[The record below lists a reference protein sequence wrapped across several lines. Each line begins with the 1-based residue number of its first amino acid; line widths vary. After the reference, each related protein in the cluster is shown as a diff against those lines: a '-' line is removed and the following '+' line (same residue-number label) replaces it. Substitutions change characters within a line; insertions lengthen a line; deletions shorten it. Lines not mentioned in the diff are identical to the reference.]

1 MSTTPRVE
9 KRRFGMHA
17 NLLYDVITKQA
28 GTLQKAILEGVM
40 NGVDAGASR
49 IDVTLDMETL
59 TIVDDG
65 KGFVG
70 RREIEDFF
78 ETFGTPH
85 QEGDSTYGRF
95 RMGRGQLMAFG
106 ANTWRTNQF
115 RMDVDIKAHGLDYD
129 LQGVDDVEGAN
140 DQEPQSAMSFD
151 APAQERVKGCAIE
164 VRLYR
169 KLLPSEKDEVEREIK
184 AWVSWVDVPVR
195 LNGVLISEDPAKAKW
210 TVETD
215 DAYFKLATTRTTMSV
230 YNLGVLV
237 MKVDAS
243 RYGVGGTVVSKH
255 RLDVNFARNDVQND
269 CEVFKRIK
277 AELRKHS
284 DRETTTKR
292 KLTDAQRTHVA
303 HRIVACDI
311 GWKEASEASIF
322 TDVDGKSYNLE
333 NFRSKLYRSEEMLAA
348 ARGDRTAVK
357 IQNQGM
363 AIALATETLER
374 FGVKD
379 VTGLIKVIVAFCRSF
394 AGDPTASWTA
404 KYLGEAFEK
413 VVPKTLD
420 DYRHLV
426 DETYETID
434 PKTLTASR
442 RLLMRAAEKG
452 GYVISRE
459 LGKDFRRMLPGRS
472 QVAHAWT
479 DGVKAIWIE
488 TERLPLLSMGY
499 QGCTRF
505 AALILHEYMHDGPD
519 TETHEHDSEFYE
531 NFHDTVLDTDVLGK
545 AATAMMKH
553 MAEIARRE
561 GAKPK
566 DSVLLFEDLETKL
579 IRAGAKGTPADES
592 DGKDVG
598 ERQLMQAA

>member
-1 MSTTPRVE
+1 MTNNAKVE

-85 QEGDSTYGRF
+85 QEGDATYGRF

-129 LQGVDDVEGAN
+129 LQGVDDDVPTEDG
-140 DQEPQSAMSFD
+140 PQTAMSFD
-151 APAQERVKGCAIE
+151 VPGTERVKGCAIE
-164 VRLYR
+164 VRLYK

-184 AWVSWVDVPVR
+184 AWVCWVDVPVR

-215 DAYFKLATTRTTMSV
+215 DAYFSLATTRTTMSV

-243 RYGVGGTVVSKH
+243 RYGVGGTVVSKK

-269 CEVFKRIK
+269 CEVFRRIK
-277 AELRKHS
+277 SELRKHA
-284 DRETTTKR
+284 DKETKSKR
-292 KLTDAQRTHVA
+292 KLTDAQKTHMA

-311 GWKEASEASIF
+311 GWDEGAQAPLF
-322 TDVDGKSYNLE
+322 TDVDGKNFNLE
-333 NFRSKLYRSEEMLAA
+333 SFRNRIQTTKNMLAA
-348 ARGDRTAVK
+348 VRGDRTAIKVL
-357 IQNQGM
+357 QQGM
-363 AIALATETLER
+363 AIALGQESLDR
-374 FGVKD
+374 FGVKS
-379 VTGLIKVIVAFCRSF
+379 VTELMQVLTRYCGSF
-394 AGDPTASWTA
+394 VGDGRTSWTA
-404 KYLGEAFEK
+404 NWLAKNLPS
-413 VVPKTLD
+413 VVETRLD

-426 DETYETID
+426 DETFETLD
-434 PKTLTASR
+434 PKALSPAR
-442 RLLMRAAEKG
+442 KLLMKAAEKG
-452 GYVISRE
+452 GYVIARQ
-459 LGKDFRRMLPGRS
+459 LDKANRRILPGRS
-472 QVAHAWT
+472 EVAHAWT
-479 DGVKAIWIE
+479 DGVEAVWIE
-488 TERLPLLSMGY
+488 NGSLELLSLGY

-505 AALILHEYMHDGPD
+505 AALLLHEYMHDGPD
-519 TETHEHDSEFYE
+519 TETHEHDGEFYE
-531 NFHDTVLDTDVLGK
+531 NFHDVILDSDVLGK

-553 MAEIARRE
+553 MAELARRE
-561 GAKPK
+561 GRKPT
-566 DSVLLFEDLETKL
+566 DRVLLFEDNEAKL
-579 IRAGAKGTPADES
+579 VRAGAKGTPAVEAEDRAQGQDQGLE
-592 DGKDVG
+592 
-598 ERQLMQAA
+598 QAA